1 MEPQA
6 VPMAPVRKAD
16 MRRMRVARRFS
27 EGRGEA
33 RKVL

>member
-16 MRRMRVARRFS
+16 MRTMRVASRLSSRT
-27 EGRGEA
+27 GEA